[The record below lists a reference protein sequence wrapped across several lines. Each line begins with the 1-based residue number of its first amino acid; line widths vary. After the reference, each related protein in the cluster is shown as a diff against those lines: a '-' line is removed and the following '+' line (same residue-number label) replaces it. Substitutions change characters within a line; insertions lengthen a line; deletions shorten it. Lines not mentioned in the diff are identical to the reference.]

1 MAYIYFPG
9 VPPING
15 GTRTASDHK
24 DWLNDLLT
32 ALEDTMF
39 AVFATNGGMTGV
51 LRSAVFTNVYNQLLV
66 QATNSMHVLVLPGVA
81 IGHTNLWWLRS
92 ITHLDPMTAPVT
104 NPRWDLV
111 QAEIDNRQLSIKTG
125 TESATPSKPSAD
137 ANAVALA
144 SIYHRVGETVIKDT
158 DDGTN
163 GFIDLSD
170 RVWAHP
176 NFSLGYCWDVNLSAG
191 AGLVD
196 KVGLTYNSSTLMW
209 EPTKVMLNFNRP
221 IILTAEG
228 MTAAVT
234 NGCGAAAAVE
244 LATNATMISYR
255 PFDQSTNEIGFWN
268 NLILP
273 KNTISTITTIKLRLQ
288 WTAAVGSVGQTV
300 RWKVY
305 AGCIANDEAL
315 DLDVSTSVQV
325 IEDVLLATY
334 DNHVTSEVTI
344 TLDGT
349 PGPGNRLIIKVERDA
364 SHVNDTL
371 AADALL
377 MGAEATYVMD
387 N

>member
-1 MAYIYFPG
+1 
-9 VPPING
+9 
-15 GTRTASDHK
+15 
-24 DWLNDLLT
+24 
-32 ALEDTMF
+32 
-39 AVFATNGGMTGV
+39 
-51 LRSAVFTNVYNQLLV
+51 
-66 QATNSMHVLVLPGVA
+66 
-81 IGHTNLWWLRS
+81 
-92 ITHLDPMTAPVT
+92 MTAPVT

-125 TESATPSKPSAD
+125 TESATPSKPPAD

-144 SIYHRVGETVIKDT
+144 SIYHRVGETVIKNT

-163 GFIDLSD
+163 GYIDVND

-176 NFSLGYCWDVNLSAG
+176 NFSLGYCFDVDLTAG

-196 KVGLTYNSSTLMW
+196 GVGLTYNAATQNF
-209 EPTKVMLNFNRP
+209 EPTKATATLNFNRP

-234 NGCGAAAAVE
+234 NGCGAAAVTE
-244 LATNATMISYR
+244 LATNAMMISYR
-255 PFDQSTNEIGFWN
+255 PFGQSTNEVGFWN

-273 KNTISTITTIKLRLQ
+273 KNTISTITTLKIRLQ
-288 WTAAVGSVGQTV
+288 WTAAMGSVGQTV

-305 AGCIANDEAL
+305 AGCIADDEAL

-325 IEDVLLATY
+325 IEDVLLAAY

-377 MGAEATYVMD
+377 MGAEATYVMG